1 MSRPGTE
8 TVFIFLFYATQ
19 IKMDSEAYDIMI
31 RKKQRL
37 QKVPVNRRISEVM
50 PTLSVKL
57 SSPTQPNPPPWAHIP
72 ELTYANSIHELITQ
86 RDEYLKHHVDMSQK
100 HHDFHALH
108 AKGELPLGAG
118 KHLLDFP
125 RKVNEIG
132 EYMRTRQFQVCAAS
146 YSKAK
151 LFQAYGTLRGYKSK
165 EIQDSTPTARHA
177 PKKMKK
183 EKHDVVQM
191 IVDDLE
197 VDAED
202 MLNEIATT
210 T

>member
-1 MSRPGTE
+1 
-8 TVFIFLFYATQ
+8 
-19 IKMDSEAYDIMI
+19 MDSDAYDIMI

-37 QKVPVNRRISEVM
+37 QKIPVNRRISEAM

-57 SSPTQPNPPPWAHIP
+57 PSPTQPNPPPWAHIP

-86 RDEYLKHHVDMSQK
+86 RDEYLKHHADMSKK
-100 HHDFHALH
+100 HHDFHARH
-108 AKGELPLGAG
+108 ANGDLSLGEGR
-118 KHLLDFP
+118 HLLDFP
-125 RKVNEIG
+125 LIVNEIG
-132 EYMRTRQFQVCAAS
+132 EIVRTRQSQVSAAG
-146 YSKAK
+146 YNKAK
-151 LFQAYGTLRGYKSK
+151 LFQIYGKLRDRTSK
-165 EIQDSTPTARHA
+165 EIQDSTPTARQAH
-177 PKKMKK
+177 KKMKK

-197 VDAED
+197 VDPED

>member
-1 MSRPGTE
+1 
-8 TVFIFLFYATQ
+8 
-19 IKMDSEAYDIMI
+19 MDSEAYDIMI

-37 QKVPVNRRISEVM
+37 QKIPVNRRISEAM

-57 SSPTQPNPPPWAHIP
+57 PSPTQPDPPPWAHIP
-72 ELTYANSIHELITQ
+72 EITYANSMQELVNQ
-86 RDEYLKHHVDMSQK
+86 RDEYLKHHLDMGLK
-100 HHDFHALH
+100 HHDFHARH
-108 AKGELPLGAG
+108 AKGELSLGEG

-132 EYMRTRQFQVCAAS
+132 EYVRMRQFQVSAAG

-151 LFQAYGTLRGYKSK
+151 LFRTYGNLRGHKSK
-165 EIQDSTPTARHA
+165 EIQDSTPTARQAH
-177 PKKMKK
+177 KILKK

-197 VDAED
+197 VDPED
-202 MLNEIATT
+202 MHPAWGWLRPWHVCHMTG
-210 T
+210 

>member
-1 MSRPGTE
+1 MSRPDTE
-8 TVFIFLFYATQ
+8 TVFILFYATQ

-37 QKVPVNRRISEVM
+37 RKVPVNRRVSEVM
-50 PTLSVKL
+50 PNLSVKL
-57 SSPTQPNPPPWAHIP
+57 PSPTQPDPPPWAHIP
-72 ELTYANSIHELITQ
+72 ELTYANSIHELIHQ

-125 RKVNEIG
+125 RKVNEVG
-132 EYMRTRQFQVCAAS
+132 EIVRTRRFQVSAAG
-146 YSKAK
+146 YPKAK
-151 LFQAYGTLRGYKSK
+151 LFQAYGTLRAHTSK
-165 EIQDSTPTARHA
+165 AIQDSTPTSRQAHKRL
-177 PKKMKK
+177 KK

-197 VDAED
+197 VDPED
-202 MLNEIATT
+202 MLNEIAATT
-210 T
+210 